1 MRLPPLT
8 ATIQL
13 RLLEADSTH
22 FYPFVAG
29 VEVSSVS
36 TSLMLMWPRPKLFLQ
51 FWKGLLPR
59 LHIDLRD
66 KFVVVGVLGLA
77 FGIEF

>member
-8 ATIQL
+8 LTFQL
-13 RLLEADSTH
+13 RLLEADTTH
-22 FYPFVAG
+22 FYPFTVG
-29 VEVSSVS
+29 LEVSS
-36 TSLMLMWPRPKLFLQ
+36 TSATLTTIWPRPKFLKH
-51 FWKGLLPR
+51 FWKSLLPR

-66 KFVVVGVLGLA
+66 KVLLLGVLGIA